1 LKQANRRNRDARAG
15 QIQAAL
21 RTPAL
26 RQPAAVQ
33 AALAAVAGAEV
44 RLITALN
51 HEVDAL
57 AEVVAEHFG
66 RHPGR

>member
-33 AALAAVAGAEV
+33 AAVAGADV